1 VELFFDKYQGTGND
15 FIMLNNLDGKY
26 DLDKLSI
33 PALCDRRFGIGA
45 DGLIAIQ
52 KHKDTDFEMIYFNS
66 DGSQSFCGNGSRCAV
81 KYAKSLGIIDHQTR
95 FLSTDGI
102 HEASIYNDEISLKM
116 HDLNSWEK
124 GEGYY
129 FANTGSPHHI
139 VYKEGLQ
146 SVSINEDAKGIRFS
160 PRYTEQGVNVNFVE
174 NTGIALSLRTY
185 ERGVEDETLSCG
197 TGVTAVVLMDHIH
210 HAGPKGEFVKQIQTQ
225 GGMLKVKYQFIG
237 DRFTDVWL
245 IGPAEYVYSGR
256 III

>member
-1 VELFFDKYQGTGND
+1 MELVFDKYQGTGND
-15 FIMLNNLDGKY
+15 FIMLDNLDGKY
-26 DLDKLSI
+26 DLNKLSI
-33 PALCDRRFGIGA
+33 PSLCDRRFGIGA

-52 KHKDTDFEMIYFNS
+52 KHADTDFEMVYFNS

-81 KYAKSLGIIDHQTR
+81 KYAKSLGIIGNQTQ

-102 HEASIYNDEISLKM
+102 HEALIEHGEISLKM
-116 HDLNSWEK
+116 HDLNAWEK

-139 VYKEGLQ
+139 VYKDELH
-146 SVSINEDAKGIRFS
+146 STPINEDAKAIRYNS
-160 PRYTEQGVNVNFVE
+160 HYKEHGVNVNFVQDIK
-174 NTGIALSLRTY
+174 GVLCLRTY

-210 HAGPKGEFVKQIQTQ
+210 HSKPEGGFVKQIQTE

-237 DRFTDVWL
+237 DRFKDVWL
-245 IGPAEYVYSGR
+245 IGPAEFVFSGS